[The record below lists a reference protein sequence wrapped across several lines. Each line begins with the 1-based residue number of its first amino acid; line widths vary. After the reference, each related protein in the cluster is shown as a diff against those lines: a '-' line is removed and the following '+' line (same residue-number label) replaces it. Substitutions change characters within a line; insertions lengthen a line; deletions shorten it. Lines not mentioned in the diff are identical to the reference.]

1 MAVHYIYFR
10 GRRMTPVARDAWLA
24 AEQRCGWEIKP
35 ITQGGWNA
43 GGVAASAGTHD
54 RDAADW
60 SINGK
65 TKAQVAKE
73 VESLRWAGWFASLR
87 TRTALWGVR
96 AQGFSAAHCHAVPNG
111 WGLVSAG
118 ARRQAEAYR
127 RGRDG
132 LRQNGPDAGGPGH
145 VSTWRNRLTPMK
157 PKVTVV
163 PSLPKPAPA
172 PPPTYTPPTT
182 DPVPRHTTPGPWMT
196 IPVDGL
202 LGGVTLS
209 RLQWELQ
216 ITPTGALDHWTIRA
230 LKIWL
235 GGLAADDG
243 TGILRV
249 IDVQRLQARVG
260 VTRDGKW
267 GPVTTRALQTWLNR
281 NNPNPAR

>member
-1 MAVHYIYFR
+1 MATTPYIYFR

-54 RDAADW
+54 RDAADS

-73 VESLRWAGWFASLR
+73 IESLRWAGWFASLR

-96 AQGFSAAHCHAVPNG
+96 AQGFSAAHVHSVPNG
-111 WGLVSAG
+111 WGLVSDG

-145 VSTWRNRLTPMK
+145 VPTYRNRLTPMK

-163 PSLPKPAPA
+163 PSLPKPVDQPKRAENL
-172 PPPTYTPPTT
+172 T
-182 DPVPRHTTPGPWMT
+182 DPVPRWNTPMPWMI
-196 IPVDGL
+196 IPVDGI

-209 RLQWELQ
+209 RLQWELR
-216 ITPTGALDHWTIRA
+216 IKPTGKLDHWTVRA

-267 GPVTTRALQTWLNR
+267 GPVTTRALQTWLNKY
-281 NNPNPAR
+281 NPSNK

>member
-1 MAVHYIYFR
+1 MAAAPYIYFR
-10 GRRMTPVARDAWLA
+10 GRRMTPAFRDAILA
-24 AEQRCGWEIKP
+24 AEQRAGFQFIL
-35 ITQGGWNA
+35 TQGGFNA
-43 GGVAASAGTHD
+43 GRVRASAGTHD
-54 RDAADW
+54 GDAADW
-60 SINGK
+60 SIRGM
-65 TKAQVAKE
+65 TRAQVAKAIE
-73 VESLRWAGWFASLR
+73 ALRWAGIFASLR

-96 AQGFSAAHCHAVPNG
+96 AQRFPAAHIHGVPNG
-111 WGLVSAG
+111 WGLPSAG

-132 LRQNGPDAGGPGH
+132 LRQNGRDVGPGH
-145 VSTWRNRLTPMK
+145 THAYRHRLTPMK
-157 PKVTVV
+157 PKVTV
-163 PSLPKPAPA
+163 
-172 PPPTYTPPTT
+172 

-209 RLQWELQ
+209 RLQWELRVK
-216 ITPTGALDHWTIRA
+216 PTGKLDHWTIRA

-243 TGILRV
+243 TGILRL